1 MNNNQQV
8 QLSPSSLNT
17 FLECPRCF
25 WLYKAKGVHRPRGP
39 MSSLPSGMDLLIK
52 DYFDKYRAKGE
63 LPPGLRGKVEGKLL
77 DNQEL
82 LNQWRNRGGGLYYK
96 DKELNAIL
104 LGLLDECFVDNG
116 FYIPV
121 DYKTRGFALK
131 EDSEKYYQNQLNC
144 YTLLLEENGYKHLSF
159 GYLIFYIP
167 KEIREDGIVKFSIEP
182 IKVKT
187 NPQEARKVFQEA
199 VELLRGPVPASH
211 SECEFCS
218 WSNNWL
224 SFE

>member
-1 MNNNQQV
+1 
-8 QLSPSSLNT
+8 
-17 FLECPRCF
+17 
-25 WLYKAKGVHRPRGP
+25 

-82 LNQWRNRGGGLYYK
+82 LNRWRNRGGGLYYK
-96 DKELNAIL
+96 DKELDAVL

-144 YTLLLEENGYKHLSF
+144 YTLLLEENGFKHLSF

-187 NPQEARKVFQEA
+187 DPQEARKVFHEA

-224 SFE
+224 SFK